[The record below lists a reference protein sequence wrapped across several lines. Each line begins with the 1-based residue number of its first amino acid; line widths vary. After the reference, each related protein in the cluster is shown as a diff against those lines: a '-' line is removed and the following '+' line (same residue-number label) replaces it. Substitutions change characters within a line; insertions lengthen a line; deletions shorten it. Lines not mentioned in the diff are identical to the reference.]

1 MTNQDEKT
9 YEAQLLDQSPQVRAV
24 VSDSEE
30 FRAWKENLPSVVVD
44 QVEYYVRGG
53 DMLKDEDQI
62 VYEWA
67 RRFRPEL
74 LPSESET
81 S

>member
-1 MTNQDEKT
+1 MADQGERT
-9 YEAQLLDQSPQVRAV
+9 YEARILDDNPEVRSAV
-24 VSDSEE
+24 SVSEG
-30 FRAWKENLPSVVVD
+30 FRAWKESVATVDVD
-44 QVEYYVRGG
+44 QVTYYVRGG

-62 VYEWA
+62 MLEWA

-74 LPSESET
+74 LPPEKT